1 MCLCRSD
8 PTTGLQR
15 ASFWEGPDVTKLLPQ
30 GVGWAIIIGFSA
42 LFAAFA
48 VFLVWVD
55 IK

>member
-8 PTTGLQR
+8 PATGLQWP
-15 ASFWEGPDVTKLLPQ
+15 SFWQGPSGTKLLPQ
-30 GVGWAIIIGFSA
+30 GAGWAIIIGFSA